1 MKRRFISA
9 LVAVIILIPCVI
21 TAVSALTPSYNP
33 TDAYKSSI
41 YYERL
46 LNVKLTGDGR
56 RDIVTVAISQLG
68 YHEGDSKS
76 DFDGL
81 NQSGS
86 GNYVEYNYANRD
98 TYSAGGSYSYAW
110 CASFVT
116 WCARQ
121 AGIPTSAIMNSVSCD
136 SFVANFKSKS
146 QYKTRASG
154 YVPTAGDLIFYKSSD
169 SDRTYASHVGIVV
182 GTDGSNVYTIEGN
195 TSRGLVNYRKYA
207 MSNTYIVGYAVPS
220 YTGVQGNYSDFELR
234 SGYVEAGVHKVNAS
248 SLNMRS
254 EPKNSGAVIAS
265 IPYGT
270 KLTINECSG
279 DWGKVTYNSQTGWV
293 YLTYVTSQGYLTF
306 VITYNTNG
314 GETSVAQTVKK
325 SGVDVK
331 LSEDIPKRT
340 GYIFLGWS
348 KRANATTADF
358 KSGSVYY
365 ADENVKLYA
374 VWEPI
379 SVKIQ
384 FVDYNGAE
392 INTKTYSYGDTVTV
406 PKNPTR
412 ASDENYDYV
421 FKGWNK
427 EVQKTAKYD
436 CVYTAVYEK
445 TVIPQV
451 PSESETEKETGGSS
465 ETTVNT
471 TQKEPSMSVPT
482 EVPES
487 EASEPETSGR
497 NNDIL
502 TPEGN
507 CAETSAAVGVIS
519 SIALVACTAFI
530 AIVKKKI

>member
-1 MKRRFISA
+1 MKRRIISA
-9 LVAVIILIPCVI
+9 FAAVFILIPCVV
-21 TAVSALTPSYNP
+21 TAVSALTPSYIP
-33 TDAYKSSI
+33 TDAYKSSV

-56 RDIVTVAISQLG
+56 RDMVTVAMSQLG

-86 GNYVEYNYANRD
+86 NNYVEYNYANRD

-121 AGIPTSAIMNSVSCD
+121 AGISTSTIINSVSCD
-136 SFVANFKSKS
+136 NFVANFKSKS

-154 YVPTAGDLIFYKSSD
+154 YVPKAGDLIFYKSSD

-182 GTDGSNVYTIEGN
+182 GTDGTNVYTIEGN

-207 MSNTYIVGYAVPS
+207 MSNTYIVGYAIPS
-220 YTGVQGNYSDFELR
+220 YSGVLGNYSDFELR
-234 SGYVEAGVHKVNAS
+234 SGYVEAGIHKVNAS

-254 EPKNSGAVIAS
+254 EPKNSGSVIAS

-279 DWGKVTYNSQTGWV
+279 DWGKVTYNGKTGWV

-306 VITYNTNG
+306 VITYNANG
-314 GETSVAQTVKK
+314 GDAAPAQTVKK

-331 LSEDIPKRT
+331 ISTEIPKRT
-340 GYIFLGWS
+340 GHIFLGWAKKS
-348 KRANATTADF
+348 NATSADF
-358 KSGSVYY
+358 KSGAVYS
-365 ADENVKLYA
+365 ADENLKLYA

-384 FVDYNGAE
+384 FLDHDGSA

-412 ASDENYDYV
+412 ESDEKYDYV
-421 FKGWNK
+421 FKGWDK
-427 EVQKTAKYD
+427 DIQKTAKYD

-445 TVIPQV
+445 IAIPSKPV
-451 PSESETEKETGGSS
+451 ETEKEETSGSS

-471 TQKEPSMSVPT
+471 PQDEILTSLPIDETEPEMSVPDT
-482 EVPES
+482 S
-487 EASEPETSGR
+487 E
-497 NNDIL
+497 NDSNISA
-502 TPEGN
+502 TQEG
-507 CAETSAAVGVIS
+507 CFQTSAGFALIAM
-519 SIALVACTAFI
+519 IALIAGTACI
-530 AIVKKKI
+530 MAIKTKI